1 MDETVV
7 CEISPLV
14 SYAGEV
20 SDIVWMAVFC
30 CCCLG
35 MEGVGRI
42 ESYRFWF
49 IKSVS
54 LNLYTPLPPLCWCGG
69 GGEYIGITVSIC
81 LSVMLSL
88 CSVLSG
94 QDLLNLV
101 NYHEAECHAKNWFAI
116 LNVKVTA
123 KAYVI
128 KI

>member
-20 SDIVWMAVFC
+20 SDIVWMAVF

-69 GGEYIGITVSIC
+69 GGGVYWNHCVH
-81 LSVMLSL
+81 LSV
-88 CSVLSG
+88 
-94 QDLLNLV
+94 
-101 NYHEAECHAKNWFAI
+101 CHAVPMFSFVWTGSPE
-116 LNVKVTA
+116 LGELS
-123 KAYVI
+123 
-128 KI
+128 